1 MILLFMLIE
10 HLVSIEPIRWK
21 DPLSLDIFIDDVG
34 IPA

>member
-10 HLVSIEPIRWK
+10 YLVSIKPIRWK
-21 DPLSLDIFIDDVG
+21 DPLRLDVFIDDVG